1 MAFQYGT
8 FLSYPLVVGV
18 DYNDM
23 TDGQMKIMTNLSIGY
38 KACSAVLIFLDT
50 ISAVLLLISM
60 QRIYKT
66 IK

>member
-1 MAFQYGT
+1 M
-8 FLSYPLVVGV
+8 VGV

-38 KACSAVLIFLDT
+38 KACSAVLVFLDT